1 MAGSIAIAAVFL
13 FMNKF
18 FKITLLV
25 LACTFTVSTA
35 SHAQFWKKIFKKEE
49 HKPVKKTNTTK
60 PVSKKEEPRLK
71 KKVEPEYPPSERKEV
86 YRVDVLLPL
95 YLNTLV
101 QNGKPVYKKVPDYA
115 VGSINFYEG
124 MSIAAQALKNKGMKL
139 ELYVHDITD
148 PLENIAK
155 LTTSKKLDSAD
166 LIIGF
171 LQSTDIPAVAA
182 YAKKNKTNFISALS
196 PADAGTTDNPY
207 FILLQPTLETHI
219 NQLIGFANKKF
230 SKNPKYILHTNNT
243 SGEKEAYTQLKNAL
257 IEDKY
262 LNIIDCSKFKL
273 KTDTLAKI
281 FDSTKVNVI
290 FVSVLDITN
299 TEQILNALAAMPRS
313 YRFEIFGMP
322 SWKSLRGLTQQSE
335 YMALSIHYTTPFFYD
350 PTTGTGRYITTEYG
364 NTYGGA
370 PSEMVYRGYESL
382 YWMSNLLESHGTI
395 FNRDITDVSAAPFT
409 RYDIK
414 PSWSKEND
422 FQYLENNKLYILHY
436 QNGGYVVEQ
445 Q

>member
-1 MAGSIAIAAVFL
+1 MQNQFAIAAVFP
-13 FMNKF
+13 FMNRF

-25 LACTFTVSTA
+25 IACTFTASTV

-49 HKPVKKTNTTK
+49 QKPVKKASTTK
-60 PVSKKEEPRLK
+60 PAAKKDEPKLK
-71 KKVEPEYPPSERKEV
+71 KKIEPEYPPSEKKDV
-86 YRVDVLLPL
+86 YRIDVLLPL

-101 QNGKPVYKKVPDYA
+101 QNGKPVYKKTPDYA
-115 VGSINFYEG
+115 TGSINFYEG
-124 MSIAAQALKNKGMKL
+124 MSIAAQSLKNKGMKL

-166 LIIGF
+166 LIIGW
-171 LQSTDIPAVAA
+171 LQSTDIPAVAT
-182 YAKKNKTNFISALS
+182 YSKKNKINFISALS

-219 NQLIGFANKKF
+219 NQLIAFSNKKF

-257 IEDKY
+257 IEDKD

-273 KTDTLAKI
+273 KTDTLSKI

-290 FVSVLDITN
+290 YVSVLDIVN
-299 TEQILNALAAMPRS
+299 TEQILNALAAMPRA

-322 SWKSLRGLTQQSE
+322 SWKSLRGLTQPSE

-364 NTYGGA
+364 NTYGGT

-395 FNRDITDVSAAPFT
+395 FNKEITDVSAAPFT